1 MGTSQGLDLTVP
13 DIAEPGEN
21 HCRECGMK
29 LGLFKRLAK
38 AEFCSD
44 SHQAAYLQKQNEM
57 VLARLHAA
65 VARNPQENEASSPEP
80 NPQPAAARGTAA
92 A

>member
-13 DIAEPGEN
+13 AIAEPREN
-21 HCRECGMK
+21 HCRECGKK

-38 AEFCSD
+38 AEFCDD
-44 SHQAAYLQKQNEM
+44 SHRASYAQKQNEM
-57 VLARLHAA
+57 VLARLHASE
-65 VARNPQENEASSPEP
+65 RPQENKTSPPEP
-80 NPQPAAARGTAA
+80 TPHPAAARGTAA